1 MVDLKILIV
10 DDDRDFRQVTKMSLL
25 KGGYE
30 VFEASSGREAMNVAR
45 QVQPDLILLDILM
58 PGLDG
63 YETCRQLKTSPATSH
78 IAIIV
83 LTALGDPAVRYKTRQ
98 AGADDYVA
106 KPVMLQ
112 ELYERVERLIHRR
125 ELFHGARRRMDDD
138 E

>member
-63 YETCRQLKTSPATSH
+63 YETCRQLKTA
-78 IAIIV
+78 
-83 LTALGDPAVRYKTRQ
+83 RQ
-98 AGADDYVA
+98 LVT
-106 KPVMLQ
+106 LRS
-112 ELYERVERLIHRR
+112 LS
-125 ELFHGARRRMDDD
+125 
-138 E
+138 

>member
-1 MVDLKILIV
+1 MKILIV
-10 DDDRDFRQVTKMSLL
+10 DDDHNFRQVTRVSLSR
-25 KGGYE
+25 GGYE

-78 IAIIV
+78 ITIIV
-83 LTALGDPAVRYKTRQ
+83 LTALGDPAVRYKARQ

-106 KPVMLQ
+106 KPVMSQ
-112 ELYERVERLIHRR
+112 ELHERVERLLRR
-125 ELFHGARRRMDDD
+125 RKLFHGARRRMDDD